1 MGGQER
7 PEKLTSGSRL
17 GGTEGVSH
25 LDIWEGRVFQGTNAN
40 KAGMYFVYLRNS
52 KETPVIAVGRL
63 VGDEVRKLQ
72 KIQIISVVICPS

>member
-1 MGGQER
+1 MGGKSV
-7 PEKLTSGSRL
+7 PGN
-17 GGTEGVSH
+17 
-25 LDIWEGRVFQGTNAN
+25 NAN

>member
-1 MGGQER
+1 M
-7 PEKLTSGSRL
+7 
-17 GGTEGVSH
+17 SH

-72 KIQIISVVICPS
+72 KIDLEKNIWLLNFRGVEFQGMKQTPR